1 MATWKEGSDCCSWEG
16 VTCDRF
22 SSHVVGLHLGCD
34 QLSYIPCRRF
44 QGTDLHPNSSLFHLR
59 HLRSLDLS
67 YNDFSGSTIPS
78 TFTQLTSLAHLNLS
92 YSGFSGHIP
101 LGFSRLNKLVTLDL
115 SYNRPYG
122 DQERALSFGDNDD
135 FSKLML
141 NATGLSELLLYGVN
155 MSNIKPSSF
164 SNLSHSMTY
173 IGLSDS
179 GLVGDFPE
187 SVFRL
192 PNLQGFVLYENPQL
206 SSVVQLSVQ
215 FPFSNWTASHL
226 KVLALS
232 SVNFSRQLMI
242 PASIG
247 DLKSLHTLFLY
258 VCSFSG
264 SVPDFIGN
272 LTSLTDFGLGGNSL
286 SGRFPDNIFR
296 NLVQLEVL
304 DLNSNK
310 FSGWFPGTF
319 GNLSHRLT
327 DLLLSNNNFTGPIP
341 SLIFNLPKL
350 RYLDCSYNQLV
361 GPLPSQ
367 VVNIGLNSIQ
377 WTYLSRNFLNGTI
390 PSWMLALPSLHW
402 LDLSSNL
409 LTGEI
414 PEFQSSSLGAIHLQQ
429 NQLSGLVPNTIFNL
443 VNVSEIDLSSNKL
456 SGVFHLDS
464 IRTLKN
470 LEYLSLSHNNNIS
483 ILFDSTPHNSTWISS
498 LLYLNLSS
506 CNITRI
512 PSFYLDFFPSLRSLD
527 LSHNFLNSM
536 TILPPHMEGLL
547 YLDLS
552 YNKLTGRM
560 PHHICNITTLDVINL
575 SNNSLSGSIPEC
587 LVNLTDLTV
596 LQLRMN
602 NFHGSVPSIF
612 GNMSSLENLDLNGNI
627 LGGPLP
633 QSLTGCKELQVL
645 DVGNNELNGVF
656 PFWLS
661 SLPGLKVLILHNNS
675 FHGTITTESM
685 DPMNSFPMLRILDI
699 SNNYFNGLL
708 PASLFHKFP
717 AMMMLHESEKI
728 GVHYIA
734 RSSDN
739 EYYSVVLIVKGQ
751 EMMITK
757 ILTIFT
763 TVDLSNNNFHGSIPD
778 AIGELKSLLLLN
790 LSHNNF
796 IGPIPSSLV
805 NLNELEFLDL
815 SSNQLTGEIPSRL
828 ASLTSLAKL
837 NLSRNSLQGSI
848 PQGKQFDTFDN
859 TSYIGNEGLCGLPL
873 SKKCG
878 GDDHNDEDSEPAE
891 SESDVTL
898 FDWTFAGAGY
908 GSGLVIGVS
917 TAYIMFI
924 IRKPRWLVE
933 MIDNC
938 IRRQHQARRWRP
950 AIRF

>member
-1 MATWKEGSDCCSWEG
+1 MAKLAAAISLLLTLQLCCGASSHSYPPPRPSLISSERCLPDESIALLQFKNSFVGGVVNHDDDDKMATWKEGSDCCSWEG

-34 QLSYIPCRRF
+34 QVLSYAPCRRF
-44 QGTDLHPNSSLFHLR
+44 QGILHPNSSLFHLR

-67 YNDFSGSTIPS
+67 YNDFNGSTIPS
-78 TFTQLTSLAHLNLS
+78 TFTQLTSLTHLNLS
-92 YSGFSGHIP
+92 RSRFSGHIP

-115 SYNRPYG
+115 SYSWPDG
-122 DQERALSFGDNDD
+122 DRERAVLSFGDNDD

-141 NATGLSELLLYGVN
+141 NATGLSELLLYGVS

-164 SNLSHSMTY
+164 SNLSHSMTD

-206 SSVVQLSVQ
+206 SVQ

-226 KVLALS
+226 KVLILS

-247 DLKSLHTLFLY
+247 DLKSLHTLYLDD
-258 VCSFSG
+258 CSLSG

-272 LTSLTDFGLGGNSL
+272 LTSLTDFSLRFNSL

-304 DLNSNK
+304 DLHSNK

-319 GNLSHRLT
+319 GSLSHKLT
-327 DLLLSNNNFTGPIP
+327 YLDVSNNNFTGPIP

-350 RYLDCSYNQLV
+350 QILDCSYNQL
-361 GPLPSQ
+361 
-367 VVNIGLNSIQ
+367 
-377 WTYLSRNFLNGTI
+377 
-390 PSWMLALPSLHW
+390 
-402 LDLSSNL
+402 
-409 LTGEI
+409 
-414 PEFQSSSLGAIHLQQ
+414 
-429 NQLSGLVPNTIFNL
+429 
-443 VNVSEIDLSSNKL
+443 
-456 SGVFHLDS
+456 
-464 IRTLKN
+464 
-470 LEYLSLSHNNNIS
+470 
-483 ILFDSTPHNSTWISS
+483 
-498 LLYLNLSS
+498 
-506 CNITRI
+506 
-512 PSFYLDFFPSLRSLD
+512 
-527 LSHNFLNSM
+527 
-536 TILPPHMEGLL
+536 L

-552 YNKLTGRM
+552 YNMIEGPLSIPRSPQLQYLAVANNKLTGRM
-560 PHHICNITTLDVINL
+560 PHHICNLPLLTVINL
-575 SNNSLSGSIPEC
+575 SNNNLSGTIPKC
-587 LVNLTDLTV
+587 LVNLTDLRV

-612 GNMSSLENLDLNGNI
+612 GNMSSLENLDLNDNT

-828 ASLTSLAKL
+828 ASLTYLLIL
-837 NLSRNSLQGSI
+837 NLSRNSLQGQI
-848 PQGKQFDTFDN
+848 PQGNQFLTFDN
-859 TSYIGNEGLCGLPL
+859 TSYIGNEGLCGPPL
-873 SKKCG
+873 IKKCG
-878 GDDHNDEDSEPAE
+878 GDHVEDSEPAE

>member
-1 MATWKEGSDCCSWEG
+1 
-16 VTCDRF
+16 
-22 SSHVVGLHLGCD
+22 
-34 QLSYIPCRRF
+34 
-44 QGTDLHPNSSLFHLR
+44 
-59 HLRSLDLS
+59 
-67 YNDFSGSTIPS
+67 
-78 TFTQLTSLAHLNLS
+78 
-92 YSGFSGHIP
+92 
-101 LGFSRLNKLVTLDL
+101 
-115 SYNRPYG
+115 
-122 DQERALSFGDNDD
+122 
-135 FSKLML
+135 ML
-141 NATGLSELLLYGVN
+141 NATGLSELWLYGVN

-164 SNLSHSMTY
+164 SNLSHSMTFISLY
-173 IGLSDS
+173 HS

-192 PNLQGFVLYENPQL
+192 PNLQGFVLLENP
-206 SSVVQLSVQ
+206 QLSVQ
-215 FPFSNWTASHL
+215 FPFSNWTAGHL

-232 SVNFSRQLMI
+232 SVNFSRQPMI
-242 PASIG
+242 LASIG
-247 DLKSLHTLFLY
+247 DLKSLHTLFLQD
-258 VCSFSG
+258 CSLSG
-264 SVPDFIGN
+264 SVPASIGN
-272 LTSLTDFGLGGNSL
+272 LTSLTDFGLSGNSL
-286 SGRFPDNIFR
+286 SGRFPDNILP
-296 NLVQLEVL
+296 NLVQLEYL
-304 DLNSNK
+304 LLGDNK
-310 FSGWFPGTF
+310 FSGGFPDIF
-319 GNLSHRLT
+319 GNLSHKLT
-327 DLLLSNNNFTGPIP
+327 YLYVYNNNFTGPIP

-350 RYLDCSYNQLV
+350 QTLDCSYNQLV

-367 VVNIGLNSIQ
+367 LVNYIGLNSIQ
-377 WTYLSRNFLNGTI
+377 RIDLGGNFLNGTI
-390 PSWMLALPSLHW
+390 PSWMLALPSLER
-402 LDLSSNL
+402 LDLRSNL

-414 PEFQSSSLGAIHLQQ
+414 PEFQSSSLEGIFLQQ
-429 NQLSGLVPNTIFNL
+429 NQLSGPVPNTIFNL
-443 VNVSEIDLSSNKL
+443 VNVYQIDLGANRL

-464 IRTLKN
+464 ITTLEN
-470 LEYLSLSHNNNIS
+470 LRSLSLSYNNNIS
-483 ILFDSTPHNSTWISS
+483 ILFGSTPHNSTWISP
-498 LLYLNLSS
+498 LIYLNLSS

-512 PSFYLDFFPSLRSLD
+512 PSFYLDFFPSLETLD

-536 TILPPHMEGLL
+536 TILPPHMESLQ

-552 YNKLTGRM
+552 YNMIEGQLSIPWSPQLQYLLVDNNKLTGRM

-612 GNMSSLENLDLNGNI
+612 GNMSSLENLDLNDNT

-633 QSLTGCKELQVL
+633 QSLAACKELQVL

-661 SLPGLKVLILHNNS
+661 SLPQLKVLILHNNS

-685 DPMNSFPMLRILDI
+685 DSFPMLRILDI

-708 PASLFHKFP
+708 PASLFHKFR
-717 AMMMLHESEKI
+717 AMMMLQESEKVGVNYI
-728 GVHYIA
+728 GW
-734 RSSDN
+734 SSSG

-763 TVDLSNNNFHGSIPD
+763 TVDLSNNYFHGSIPD
-778 AIGELKSLLLLN
+778 AIGELKSLKHLN
-790 LSHNNF
+790 LSHNSLS
-796 IGPIPSSLV
+796 GPIPSSLV
-805 NLNELEFLDL
+805 NLTELEALDL
-815 SSNQLTGEIPSRL
+815 SSNQLTGEIPPQFT
-828 ASLTSLAKL
+828 SLTSSLAKF
-837 NLSRNSLQGSI
+837 NLSQNLLQGPI
-848 PQGKQFDTFDN
+848 PQGSQIQTFDN
-859 TSYIGNEGLCGLPL
+859 TSYIGNEGMCGLPL

-878 GDDHNDEDSEPAE
+878 GDDHNDHEDSEPE
-891 SESDVTL
+891 SESNGGTL

-908 GSGLVIGVS
+908 GCGLVIGVS

-933 MIDNC
+933 MIDNW